1 MLDWMK
7 KLFNK
12 EEEQTAMNKEVP
24 KQIESQPKIPRVN
37 HYTEAREAQMASRN
51 AGKCRFPLVP
61 DNGFDEEDESEVN
74 RFEEQPVQGVAY
86 EEPTAQRGIKVER
99 SRRPYVEKVVSTYE
113 EPEVQYEP
121 VRESVVKKASAPS
134 QESNR
139 RPFRPT
145 EMISPIYGYNRPSVE
160 KKVEKQEEV
169 KEREDLEIS
178 VEGKAVVDAW
188 LEKKGYKLSDFSE
201 GQATSSAPGE
211 VVEQKGQQS
220 KKEEKS
226 VVDQWLEKNG
236 YEIERQ
242 VPLVEEK
249 EVIKEMSTPQEVSA
263 DELLHK
269 TVAEQM
275 ESAKLEKDVV
285 VLNENNLQEELV
297 ASKVEHE
304 DTILSE
310 EIKRNTE
317 IKQPTIEVEKQ
328 APEESVIVKA
338 EEKLEETIIVE
349 IPEELEEVEVI
360 TETEELEEVE
370 VITETE
376 ELEEVE
382 VITET
387 EELEEVEVIAETE
400 EPEELIA
407 ETEESEEV
415 EVIAETEELEE
426 VEVIAETEESEEV
439 EVIAE
444 TEELEEVEVIA
455 ETEESEEVEVIAET
469 EESEEVEVIAETE
482 ESEEVEVIAE
492 TEESEEVEVIAE
504 TEESEEVEVIA
515 ETEES
520 EEVEVIAETEESEEV
535 EVIAETEESEEVEVI
550 AEAEESEEVEV
561 IAETEES
568 EEVEVIAETE
578 ESEEVEVIAEAEES
592 EEVEVIAETEELE
605 EVEVIAE
612 TEELEEVE
620 VIAETEELEE
630 VEVIAETEELEEVE
644 VIAETEELEEVEVI
658 AETEELE
665 EVEVIAETKAP
676 VVETFVALEEIQQE
690 DEVIEQNSEFIHV
703 AEADEQ
709 TKNDVQSFANVLIAE
724 TEENKRVE
732 EEAPVVEEQSVEEEV
747 PVVEEQPVV
756 KKEEPKREKKRHVP
770 FNVVMLKQDRT
781 RLMERHA
788 ARANAMQ
795 PSANVRVENKPVQQE
810 VAEPQVEEQPM
821 QQVVVESQVEESPVQ
836 QVVAEPQVEEQ
847 PMQQVVVE
855 SQVEESPVQQVVAEP
870 QVEEQPMQQ
879 VVAEPQVEESPVQ
892 QAVAEPQVEE
902 QPMQQVVAEPQV
914 EEQPMQQVVVEP
926 QVEESPVQQAVAEP
940 QVEEQP
946 MQQVVAEPQV
956 EEQPMQQVVAE
967 PQVEE
972 QPMQQV
978 VVEQVQKP
986 ISSTEV
992 KEKAYVVNQR
1002 ENDMRNVLHTPPTY
1016 TVPPLALLSIPQ
1028 QTALDNTE
1036 WLEEQKE
1043 LLDTTFNNFHVGAHV
1058 INVSQGPAVT
1068 RFEVQPD
1075 PGVKVNKI
1083 TNLSDDIKLSL
1094 AAKDIRIEAPIPG
1107 KSAIGIEV
1115 PNKESK
1121 PVFLREILRSPVF
1134 TKSESPLTVALG
1146 LDISGDPIVTDIRK
1160 MPHGLIAGAT
1170 GSGKSVCINA
1180 ILTSILYKAKPHE
1193 VKLMLIDPK
1202 MVELA
1207 PYNSVPH
1214 LVAPVITDVK
1224 AATAALKWA
1233 VEEMERRYELF
1244 AHAGARDLTRYNTI
1258 VSEREIP
1265 GETLPY
1271 IVIVIDEL
1279 ADLMMVAPG
1288 DVEEAI
1294 CRIAQKARACGIHL
1308 LVATQ
1313 RPSVDVITGLIKS
1326 NIPTRIAF
1334 TVSSQVDSR
1343 TIIDIGGA
1351 EKLLGRGD
1359 MLFLG
1364 NGTSK
1369 PVRIQGVYVSDD
1381 EIEKT
1386 VDHVRKQMKP
1396 NYLFK
1401 QEDLL
1406 AKTEQA
1412 ESEDELFFDA
1422 CQFVVE
1428 QGGAS
1433 TSSVQRKF
1441 RIGYNRAARLIEE
1454 MESQGIIS
1462 EGRGTKPR
1470 DVLIS
1475 EDEFAAMQ
1483 ETNV

>member
-12 EEEQTAMNKEVP
+12 EEEKTVMNKEVP
-24 KQIESQPKIPRVN
+24 AQIESQPKIPRVN

-51 AGKCRFPLVP
+51 AGKCRFPLIP
-61 DNGFDEEDESEVN
+61 DNGFDEEDVRELPN
-74 RFEEQPVQGVAY
+74 FEEQPIQRGAY
-86 EEPTAQRGIKVER
+86 EEQPTQRGMKVER
-99 SRRPYVEKVVSTYE
+99 SRRPYVETEAPTYE
-113 EPEVQYEP
+113 EPELQYEP
-121 VRESVVKKASAPS
+121 EPEPVVKKAFVPS

-160 KKVEKQEEV
+160 TKVVQEEEKV
-169 KEREDLEIS
+169 REDLEIS

-188 LEKKGYKLSDFSE
+188 LEKKGYTLSDFSGVLQGSSSVKNGVNERSNKVE
-201 GQATSSAPGE
+201 G
-211 VVEQKGQQS
+211 
-220 KKEEKS
+220 KS
-226 VVDQWLEKNG
+226 VVDTWLEKNG
-236 YEIERQ
+236 YEVERQ
-242 VPLVEEK
+242 APSLEE
-249 EVIKEMSTPQEVSA
+249 SLS
-263 DELLHK
+263 DDLLHK
-269 TVAEQM
+269 TVGQHVEKEATIVQALKQEQ
-275 ESAKLEKDVV
+275 DVV
-285 VLNENNLQEELV
+285 ALSSTEDNEETLQEESID
-297 ASKVEHE
+297 SKVEHVYS
-304 DTILSE
+304 ILTE
-310 EIKRNTE
+310 ENECNTE
-317 IKQPTIEVEKQ
+317 IEETVAEVAANQ
-328 APEESVIVKA
+328 VEEETLDDVVIVKA
-338 EEKLEETIIVE
+338 DEKLEETITIE
-349 IPEELEEVEVI
+349 IPDAFEEEAKEAEEVVELEKSEEATEEVVELEKSEEATEEVVELEKSEEATEEVVELEKSEEATEEVVELEKSEEATEEVVELEKPEEATEEVVELEKSEEATEEVVELEKSEEATEEVVELEKPEEATEEVVELEKSEEATEEVVELEKSEEATEEVVELEKSEEATEEVVELEKPEEATEEVVELEKSEEATEEVVELEKSEEATEEVVELEKSEEATEEVVELEKPEEATEEVVELEETEEATEEVVELEETKEATEEVVELEKSEEA
-360 TETEELEEVE
+360 TEEVVELEKPEEATEEVVELEETEEAIEEVVELDEATEE
-370 VITETE
+370 VV
-376 ELEEVE
+376 ELEETKEATEE
-382 VITET
+382 VV
-387 EELEEVEVIAETE
+387 ELEETKEATE
-400 EPEELIA
+400 EVAELEGTKEEEPISQETVIEETMNTDLVENTPVA
-407 ETEESEEV
+407 EQPVISQQETITFKEESEV
-415 EVIAETEELEE
+415 FVPVSET
-426 VEVIAETEESEEV
+426 
-439 EVIAE
+439 
-444 TEELEEVEVIA
+444 
-455 ETEESEEVEVIAET
+455 
-469 EESEEVEVIAETE
+469 
-482 ESEEVEVIAE
+482 
-492 TEESEEVEVIAE
+492 
-504 TEESEEVEVIA
+504 
-515 ETEES
+515 
-520 EEVEVIAETEESEEV
+520 
-535 EVIAETEESEEVEVI
+535 
-550 AEAEESEEVEV
+550 
-561 IAETEES
+561 
-568 EEVEVIAETE
+568 
-578 ESEEVEVIAEAEES
+578 
-592 EEVEVIAETEELE
+592 
-605 EVEVIAE
+605 
-612 TEELEEVE
+612 
-620 VIAETEELEE
+620 
-630 VEVIAETEELEEVE
+630 
-644 VIAETEELEEVEVI
+644 
-658 AETEELE
+658 
-665 EVEVIAETKAP
+665 
-676 VVETFVALEEIQQE
+676 
-690 DEVIEQNSEFIHV
+690 
-703 AEADEQ
+703 DEQ
-709 TKNDVQSFANVLIAE
+709 TKKDVQNFANVLI
-724 TEENKRVE
+724 
-732 EEAPVVEEQSVEEEV
+732 EEAEEKKQVA
-747 PVVEEQPVV
+747 EEQPALQI
-756 KKEEPKREKKRHVP
+756 EEPKREKKRHVP
-770 FNVVMLKQDRT
+770 FNVVMLKQDRKK
-781 RLMERHA
+781 LMERHA
-788 ARANAMQ
+788 ARTNVMQ
-795 PSANVRVENKPVQQE
+795 STVSERVEEKPVQQ
-810 VAEPQVEEQPM
+810 
-821 QQVVVESQVEESPVQ
+821 VVVNPQVEESPVQ
-836 QVVAEPQVEEQ
+836 QVVVEAQVEEK

-855 SQVEESPVQQVVAEP
+855 AQVEEK
-870 QVEEQPMQQ
+870 
-879 VVAEPQVEESPVQ
+879 
-892 QAVAEPQVEE
+892 
-902 QPMQQVVAEPQV
+902 
-914 EEQPMQQVVVEP
+914 PMQQVVVEA
-926 QVEESPVQQAVAEP
+926 QVEEK
-940 QVEEQP
+940 
-946 MQQVVAEPQV
+946 
-956 EEQPMQQVVAE
+956 
-967 PQVEE
+967 
-972 QPMQQV
+972 PMQQV
-978 VVEQVQKP
+978 VVEAQVEEKPMQQVVVEAQVEEKPMQQVVVAGQVQES

-992 KEKAYVVNQR
+992 QEKAYVVNQK
-1002 ENDMRNVLHTPPTY
+1002 ENDMRNVLQAPPKY
-1016 TVPPLALLSIPQ
+1016 ELPPLTLLSIPQ
-1028 QTALDNTE
+1028 QAALDNTE
-1036 WLEEQKE
+1036 WLEEQEE
-1043 LLDTTFNNFHVGAHV
+1043 LLNTTFNNFHVGAHV

-1193 VKLMLIDPK
+1193 VKLILIDPK

-1258 VSEREIP
+1258 VSGREIP

-1369 PVRIQGVYVSDD
+1369 PVRVQGVYVSDD
-1381 EIEKT
+1381 EIERT
-1386 VDHVRKQMKP
+1386 VDHVKKQMKP

-1406 AKTEQA
+1406 AKSEQS

>member
-12 EEEQTAMNKEVP
+12 EEEQTAINKEVP

-61 DNGFDEEDESEVN
+61 DNGFDEEDVIATGH
-74 RFEEQPVQGVAY
+74 FEEQPVQVVTY
-86 EEPTAQRGIKVER
+86 ENQPTQRGVKVER
-99 SRRPYVEKVVSTYE
+99 SRRQYVEKVVSTYE

-121 VRESVVKKASAPS
+121 EREPVVKKASAPS

-145 EMISPIYGYNRPSVE
+145 EIISPIYGYNRPSVE
-160 KKVEKQEEV
+160 KKVEKQEEK

-178 VEGKAVVDAW
+178 VEGKSVVDAW
-188 LEKKGYKLSDFSE
+188 LEKKGYTLSDFSE
-201 GQATSSAPGE
+201 GQATNSSSHEGID
-211 VVEQKGQQS
+211 QRDQQN

-226 VVDQWLEKNG
+226 VVDRWLEKNG
-236 YEIERQ
+236 YEIESQ
-242 VPLVEEK
+242 EPIVEEK
-249 EVIKEMSTPQEVSA
+249 EVVQEISA
-263 DELLHK
+263 QQAVPAGEVPHQ
-269 TVAEQM
+269 TIAERM
-275 ESAKLEKDVV
+275 EDAKQESDVV
-285 VLNENNLQEELV
+285 AQNILQTELV
-297 ASKVEHE
+297 DSKVEHE

-310 EIKRNTE
+310 ETKRNTE
-317 IKQPTIEVEKQ
+317 IEQPTIEVEKQ

-349 IPEELEEVEVI
+349 IPEE
-360 TETEELEEVE
+360 
-370 VITETE
+370 
-376 ELEEVE
+376 
-382 VITET
+382 
-387 EELEEVEVIAETE
+387 VEVIAE
-400 EPEELIA
+400 A
-407 ETEESEEV
+407 EESEEV
-415 EVIAETEELEE
+415 EVIAE
-426 VEVIAETEESEEV
+426 AE
-439 EVIAE
+439 AP
-444 TEELEEVEVIA
+444 
-455 ETEESEEVEVIAET
+455 
-469 EESEEVEVIAETE
+469 
-482 ESEEVEVIAE
+482 
-492 TEESEEVEVIAE
+492 
-504 TEESEEVEVIA
+504 
-515 ETEES
+515 
-520 EEVEVIAETEESEEV
+520 
-535 EVIAETEESEEVEVI
+535 EEVEVI

-561 IAETEES
+561 IAETEAP
-568 EEVEVIAETE
+568 EEVEVIAEAE
-578 ESEEVEVIAEAEES
+578 ELEEVEVIAEAEES
-592 EEVEVIAETEELE
+592 EEVEVIAEAEELKEVEVIAEAEELEEVEVIVEAEELE

-612 TEELEEVE
+612 TEAPEETEVIAETEESEEVE
-620 VIAETEELEE
+620 VIAEAEAEESEE
-630 VEVIAETEELEEVE
+630 VEVITETEAPEE
-644 VIAETEELEEVEVI
+644 AE
-658 AETEELE
+658 
-665 EVEVIAETKAP
+665 P
-676 VVETFVALEEIQQE
+676 VALEETQQE
-690 DEVIEQNSEFIHV
+690 MVLNEAIEQTNEFIHV
-703 AEADEQ
+703 AEAEEQ
-709 TKNDVQSFANVLIAE
+709 AKKDVQSFANVLIAE
-724 TEENKRVE
+724 EQQVV
-732 EEAPVVEEQSVEEEV
+732 EEAPIAEEQRVVEEAPIAEEQSVVEEA
-747 PVVEEQPVV
+747 PIAEEQPIVQ
-756 KKEEPKREKKRHVP
+756 KEEPKREKKRHVP

-788 ARANAMQ
+788 ARVNAMQ
-795 PSANVRVENKPVQQE
+795 SSMSERVENKPVQQVE
-810 VAEPQVEEQPM
+810 EAPVQQVAVDPQVEEKPM
-821 QQVVVESQVEESPVQ
+821 QQVVVESRVEEK
-836 QVVAEPQVEEQ
+836 
-847 PMQQVVVE
+847 
-855 SQVEESPVQQVVAEP
+855 
-870 QVEEQPMQQ
+870 
-879 VVAEPQVEESPVQ
+879 
-892 QAVAEPQVEE
+892 
-902 QPMQQVVAEPQV
+902 
-914 EEQPMQQVVVEP
+914 PMQQVVVEP
-926 QVEESPVQQAVAEP
+926 QVEEKPMQQVVVESKVEEKPMQQEVVKP
-940 QVEEQP
+940 QVEEKP
-946 MQQVVAEPQV
+946 MQQVVAEQV
-956 EEQPMQQVVAE
+956 H
-967 PQVEE
+967 
-972 QPMQQV
+972 
-978 VVEQVQKP
+978 KP

-992 KEKAYVVNQR
+992 QEKAYVVNQR
-1002 ENDMRNVLHTPPTY
+1002 ENDMRNVLQTPPTY
-1016 TVPPLALLSIPQ
+1016 AIPPLTLLSIPQ
-1028 QTALDNTE
+1028 QAALDNTE
-1036 WLEEQKE
+1036 WLDEQKE

-1258 VSEREIP
+1258 VSGREIP

-1369 PVRIQGVYVSDD
+1369 PVRVQGVYVSDD

>member
-1 MLDWMK
+1 
-7 KLFNK
+7 
-12 EEEQTAMNKEVP
+12 
-24 KQIESQPKIPRVN
+24 
-37 HYTEAREAQMASRN
+37 
-51 AGKCRFPLVP
+51 
-61 DNGFDEEDESEVN
+61 
-74 RFEEQPVQGVAY
+74 
-86 EEPTAQRGIKVER
+86 
-99 SRRPYVEKVVSTYE
+99 
-113 EPEVQYEP
+113 
-121 VRESVVKKASAPS
+121 
-134 QESNR
+134 
-139 RPFRPT
+139 
-145 EMISPIYGYNRPSVE
+145 
-160 KKVEKQEEV
+160 
-169 KEREDLEIS
+169 
-178 VEGKAVVDAW
+178 
-188 LEKKGYKLSDFSE
+188 
-201 GQATSSAPGE
+201 
-211 VVEQKGQQS
+211 
-220 KKEEKS
+220 
-226 VVDQWLEKNG
+226 
-236 YEIERQ
+236 
-242 VPLVEEK
+242 
-249 EVIKEMSTPQEVSA
+249 
-263 DELLHK
+263 
-269 TVAEQM
+269 
-275 ESAKLEKDVV
+275 
-285 VLNENNLQEELV
+285 
-297 ASKVEHE
+297 
-304 DTILSE
+304 
-310 EIKRNTE
+310 
-317 IKQPTIEVEKQ
+317 
-328 APEESVIVKA
+328 
-338 EEKLEETIIVE
+338 
-349 IPEELEEVEVI
+349 
-360 TETEELEEVE
+360 
-370 VITETE
+370 
-376 ELEEVE
+376 
-382 VITET
+382 
-387 EELEEVEVIAETE
+387 EEVEVIAETK
-400 EPEELIA
+400 EPEEVVM
-407 ETEESEEV
+407 ETEEV
-415 EVIAETEELEE
+415 EVIAE
-426 VEVIAETEESEEV
+426 AK
-439 EVIAE
+439 
-444 TEELEEVEVIA
+444 
-455 ETEESEEVEVIAET
+455 
-469 EESEEVEVIAETE
+469 
-482 ESEEVEVIAE
+482 
-492 TEESEEVEVIAE
+492 
-504 TEESEEVEVIA
+504 
-515 ETEES
+515 
-520 EEVEVIAETEESEEV
+520 
-535 EVIAETEESEEVEVI
+535 ESEEVEVI
-550 AEAEESEEVEV
+550 AEAKEL
-561 IAETEES
+561 
-568 EEVEVIAETE
+568 
-578 ESEEVEVIAEAEES
+578 EEVEVIAEAEE
-592 EEVEVIAETEELE
+592 T
-605 EVEVIAE
+605 
-612 TEELEEVE
+612 
-620 VIAETEELEE
+620 
-630 VEVIAETEELEEVE
+630 
-644 VIAETEELEEVEVI
+644 
-658 AETEELE
+658 
-665 EVEVIAETKAP
+665 EVIAETKAP

-690 DEVIEQNSEFIHV
+690 DEAIEQKSEFIHV

-709 TKNDVQSFANVLIAE
+709 TKKDVQSFANVLIAE
-724 TEENKRVE
+724 TEENRR
-732 EEAPVVEEQSVEEEV
+732 VVEEAQVAEEQRVVEET
-747 PVVEEQPVV
+747 PIAEEQPVV
-756 KKEEPKREKKRHVP
+756 QKEEPKREKKRHVP

-810 VAEPQVEEQPM
+810 VAEPQVEEN
-821 QQVVVESQVEESPVQ
+821 
-836 QVVAEPQVEEQ
+836 
-847 PMQQVVVE
+847 
-855 SQVEESPVQQVVAEP
+855 
-870 QVEEQPMQQ
+870 
-879 VVAEPQVEESPVQ
+879 
-892 QAVAEPQVEE
+892 
-902 QPMQQVVAEPQV
+902 
-914 EEQPMQQVVVEP
+914 PMQQVVVEP
-926 QVEESPVQQAVAEP
+926 QVEERPVQQVVVEPQVEERPVQQVVVEPQVEERPVQQVAEP
-940 QVEEQP
+940 QVEERP
-946 MQQVVAEPQV
+946 V
-956 EEQPMQQVVAE
+956 QQVVAE

-992 KEKAYVVNQR
+992 QEKAYVVNQR

-1028 QTALDNTE
+1028 QSALDNTE

-1369 PVRIQGVYVSDD
+1369 PVRVQGVYVSDD

-1386 VDHVRKQMKP
+1386 VDHVKKQMKP

-1412 ESEDELFFDA
+1412 ESEDELFLDA

>member
-74 RFEEQPVQGVAY
+74 HFEEQPVQGVAY

-211 VVEQKGQQS
+211 VVEQKGQQG

-285 VLNENNLQEELV
+285 VLNEKNLQGELV

-360 TETEELEEVE
+360 A
-370 VITETE
+370 
-376 ELEEVE
+376 
-382 VITET
+382 ET
-387 EELEEVEVIAETE
+387 EELEEVEVIAE
-400 EPEELIA
+400 A
-407 ETEESEEV
+407 EESEEV

-426 VEVIAETEESEEV
+426 VEVIAETEELEEV

-520 EEVEVIAETEESEEV
+520 EEVEVIVETEELEEV
-535 EVIAETEESEEVEVI
+535 EVIAET
-550 AEAEESEEVEV
+550 EESEEVEV

-578 ESEEVEVIAEAEES
+578 ESEEVEVIVETEELEEVEVIAETEES
-592 EEVEVIAETEELE
+592 EEVEVIAEAEESE

-724 TEENKRVE
+724 TEENKRVV

-770 FNVVMLKQDRT
+770 FNVVMLKQDKT

-788 ARANAMQ
+788 VRANAMQ

-810 VAEPQVEEQPM
+810 VAEPQVEESPVQQVVAEPQVKESPVQQVVAEPQVEESPVQQVVAKPQVEEQPM
-821 QQVVVESQVEESPVQ
+821 QQVVVEPQVEESPVQQVVAEPQVEEQPMQ

-879 VVAEPQVEESPVQ
+879 VV
-892 QAVAEPQVEE
+892 
-902 QPMQQVVAEPQV
+902 
-914 EEQPMQQVVVEP
+914 
-926 QVEESPVQQAVAEP
+926 
-940 QVEEQP
+940 
-946 MQQVVAEPQV
+946 
-956 EEQPMQQVVAE
+956 
-967 PQVEE
+967 
-972 QPMQQV
+972 
-978 VVEQVQKP
+978 VEQVQKS
-986 ISSTEV
+986 ISSTEP

-1002 ENDMRNVLHTPPTY
+1002 ENDMRNVLHTPLTY

-1028 QTALDNTE
+1028 QSALDNTE
-1036 WLEEQKE
+1036 WLDEQKE

-1233 VEEMERRYELF
+1233 VDEMERRYELF

-1258 VSEREIP
+1258 VSERDIP

-1369 PVRIQGVYVSDD
+1369 PVRVQGVYVSDD

-1462 EGRGTKPR
+1462 EARGTKPR

>member
-24 KQIESQPKIPRVN
+24 KQVESQPKIPRVN

-61 DNGFDEEDESEVN
+61 DNGFDEEDVIETGH
-74 RFEEQPVQGVAY
+74 FEEQPVQAVTY
-86 EEPTAQRGIKVER
+86 ENQPIQRGIKVER
-99 SRRPYVEKVVSTYE
+99 SRRQYVEKVVSTYE
-113 EPEVQYEP
+113 EPEIQYEP
-121 VRESVVKKASAPS
+121 EREPVVKKASAPA

-160 KKVEKQEEV
+160 KKEEKQEEV

-178 VEGKAVVDAW
+178 VEGKSVVDAW
-188 LEKKGYKLSDFSE
+188 LEKKGYTLSDFSE
-201 GQATSSAPGE
+201 GQAPTSSSHEGID
-211 VVEQKGQQS
+211 QQDQQS

-242 VPLVEEK
+242 EPIVEE
-249 EVIKEMSTPQEVSA
+249 VVQEMSAPQEVPA
-263 DELLHK
+263 AELLHE
-269 TVAEQM
+269 TIAERM
-275 ESAKLEKDVV
+275 EDAKQEKDVV
-285 VLNENNLQEELV
+285 VKNVLQTESL
-297 ASKVEHE
+297 ASKIEHE

-310 EIKRNTE
+310 EIKRSTE
-317 IKQPTIEVEKQ
+317 IEQPTIEVEKQ

-349 IPEELEEVEVI
+349 IPEE
-360 TETEELEEVE
+360 
-370 VITETE
+370 
-376 ELEEVE
+376 
-382 VITET
+382 
-387 EELEEVEVIAETE
+387 VEVIAE
-400 EPEELIA
+400 A
-407 ETEESEEV
+407 EESEEV
-415 EVIAETEELEE
+415 EVIAEPEESEEVEVIAEPEESEEVEVIAEAEERKEVIAEPEESEEVEVIAEPEESEEVEAIAEAEERKE

-444 TEELEEVEVIA
+444 TEEQK
-455 ETEESEEVEVIAET
+455 
-469 EESEEVEVIAETE
+469 
-482 ESEEVEVIAE
+482 
-492 TEESEEVEVIAE
+492 
-504 TEESEEVEVIA
+504 
-515 ETEES
+515 
-520 EEVEVIAETEESEEV
+520 
-535 EVIAETEESEEVEVI
+535 EVEVI
-550 AEAEESEEVEV
+550 AEAEEQEEVEAIAEAEEQEEVEAIAEAEERKEVEV
-561 IAETEES
+561 IAETEAP
-568 EEVEVIAETE
+568 EEVEPV
-578 ESEEVEVIAEAEES
+578 V
-592 EEVEVIAETEELE
+592 LE
-605 EVEVIAE
+605 E
-612 TEELEEVE
+612 T
-620 VIAETEELEE
+620 
-630 VEVIAETEELEEVE
+630 
-644 VIAETEELEEVEVI
+644 
-658 AETEELE
+658 
-665 EVEVIAETKAP
+665 
-676 VVETFVALEEIQQE
+676 QQE
-690 DEVIEQNSEFIHV
+690 MVLNEAIEQKNEFIHV

-709 TKNDVQSFANVLIAE
+709 TKKDVQSFADVLI
-724 TEENKRVE
+724 TEE
-732 EEAPVVEEQSVEEEV
+732 QL
-747 PVVEEQPVV
+747 VVEEQPVAEETPV
-756 KKEEPKREKKRHVP
+756 AEEQLVVEETPVAEEQSVVEEAPIVEEQPVVQKEEPKREKKRHVP

-788 ARANAMQ
+788 ARTNAMQ
-795 PSANVRVENKPVQQE
+795 PSMSERVENKSVH
-810 VAEPQVEEQPM
+810 QVEEK
-821 QQVVVESQVEESPVQ
+821 
-836 QVVAEPQVEEQ
+836 
-847 PMQQVVVE
+847 
-855 SQVEESPVQQVVAEP
+855 
-870 QVEEQPMQQ
+870 
-879 VVAEPQVEESPVQ
+879 
-892 QAVAEPQVEE
+892 
-902 QPMQQVVAEPQV
+902 
-914 EEQPMQQVVVEP
+914 PMQQVVVEP
-926 QVEESPVQQAVAEP
+926 QVEEQPVQQVVVEP
-940 QVEEQP
+940 QVEEKP
-946 MQQVVAEPQV
+946 VQQVVVEPQV
-956 EEQPMQQVVAE
+956 EEK
-967 PQVEE
+967 
-972 QPMQQV
+972 PMQQV
-978 VVEQVQKP
+978 VVEPQVEEKPMQQVVVEPQVEEKPVQQVVAEQVQKP

-992 KEKAYVVNQR
+992 EEKAYVVNQR
-1002 ENDMRNVLHTPPTY
+1002 ENDVRNVLQTPPTY
-1016 TVPPLALLSIPQ
+1016 TIPPLTLLSIPQ
-1028 QTALDNTE
+1028 QAALDNTE

-1369 PVRIQGVYVSDD
+1369 PVRVQGVYVSDD

-1386 VDHVRKQMKP
+1386 VDHVKKQMKP

-1412 ESEDELFFDA
+1412 ESEDELFLDA

>member
-12 EEEQTAMNKEVP
+12 EEEKTAMNKEVP
-24 KQIESQPKIPRVN
+24 KQIASQPKIPRVN
-37 HYTEAREAQMASRN
+37 HYTEAREAQMANRN
-51 AGKCRFPLVP
+51 AGKCRFPLIP
-61 DNGFDEEDESEVN
+61 DNGFDEEDVRELPN
-74 RFEEQPVQGVAY
+74 FEEQPIQRGAY
-86 EEPTAQRGIKVER
+86 EEQPTQRGIKVER
-99 SRRPYVEKVVSTYE
+99 SRRPYVETEAPTYE
-113 EPEVQYEP
+113 EPELQYEP
-121 VRESVVKKASAPS
+121 EPEPVVKKAFVPS
-134 QESNR
+134 KESNR

-160 KKVEKQEEV
+160 TKVVQEEE

-188 LEKKGYKLSDFSE
+188 LEKKGYTLSDFS
-201 GQATSSAPGE
+201 GVLQGSSSVKNGVNE
-211 VVEQKGQQS
+211 RSNKV
-220 KKEEKS
+220 EEKS
-226 VVDQWLEKNG
+226 VVDTWLEKNG
-236 YEIERQ
+236 YEVERQ
-242 VPLVEEK
+242 APSLEE
-249 EVIKEMSTPQEVSA
+249 SLS
-263 DELLHK
+263 DDLLHK
-269 TVAEQM
+269 TVGQHVEEEATIVQALKQEQ
-275 ESAKLEKDVV
+275 DVV
-285 VLNENNLQEELV
+285 ALSSTEDNEETLQEESID
-297 ASKVEHE
+297 SKVEHVYS
-304 DTILSE
+304 ILTE
-310 EIKRNTE
+310 ENECNTE
-317 IKQPTIEVEKQ
+317 IEETVAEVAANQ
-328 APEESVIVKA
+328 VEEEILEDVVIVKA
-338 EEKLEETIIVE
+338 DEKLEETITIE
-349 IPEELEEVEVI
+349 IPDAFEEESKEAEEVV
-360 TETEELEEVE
+360 EL
-370 VITETE
+370 
-376 ELEEVE
+376 
-382 VITET
+382 
-387 EELEEVEVIAETE
+387 
-400 EPEELIA
+400 
-407 ETEESEEV
+407 EESEEAE
-415 EVIAETEELEE
+415 EVAELEE
-426 VEVIAETEESEEV
+426 PKEAEEVVELEVSEEAEEVVELEESEE
-439 EVIAE
+439 A
-444 TEELEEVEVIA
+444 EEVVEL
-455 ETEESEEVEVIAET
+455 EESEEAEEIAELEEPKEAEEVVELEGSEEAEEAAEL
-469 EESEEVEVIAETE
+469 EESEEAEEVAELEESKEAEEVAELEEPKEAEEVVELE
-482 ESEEVEVIAE
+482 ESEEAEEAVELEESKEIESVTEFALEETPQEEVIEE
-492 TEESEEVEVIAE
+492 TMNTGSLENIAVEEQPVISQQETIEFMEESEVFV
-504 TEESEEVEVIA
+504 
-515 ETEES
+515 
-520 EEVEVIAETEESEEV
+520 
-535 EVIAETEESEEVEVI
+535 
-550 AEAEESEEVEV
+550 
-561 IAETEES
+561 
-568 EEVEVIAETE
+568 
-578 ESEEVEVIAEAEES
+578 
-592 EEVEVIAETEELE
+592 
-605 EVEVIAE
+605 
-612 TEELEEVE
+612 
-620 VIAETEELEE
+620 
-630 VEVIAETEELEEVE
+630 
-644 VIAETEELEEVEVI
+644 
-658 AETEELE
+658 
-665 EVEVIAETKAP
+665 P
-676 VVETFVALEEIQQE
+676 V
-690 DEVIEQNSEFIHV
+690 S
-703 AEADEQ
+703 EADEQ
-709 TKNDVQSFANVLIAE
+709 TKKDVQSFANVLI
-724 TEENKRVE
+724 
-732 EEAPVVEEQSVEEEV
+732 EEAEEKKQ
-747 PVVEEQPVV
+747 VVEEQPAAQ
-756 KKEEPKREKKRHVP
+756 KEEPKREKKRHVP
-770 FNVVMLKQDRT
+770 FNVVMLKQDRKK
-781 RLMERHA
+781 LMERHA
-788 ARANAMQ
+788 VRT
-795 PSANVRVENKPVQQE
+795 NVTQSTVGERVTEK
-810 VAEPQVEEQPM
+810 PM
-821 QQVVVESQVEESPVQ
+821 QQVVVETQVEEK
-836 QVVAEPQVEEQ
+836 

-855 SQVEESPVQQVVAEP
+855 TQAEEK
-870 QVEEQPMQQ
+870 PMQQ
-879 VVAEPQVEESPVQ
+879 VVVEAQVEEK
-892 QAVAEPQVEE
+892 
-902 QPMQQVVAEPQV
+902 PMQQVVVEAQV
-914 EEQPMQQVVVEP
+914 EEKPMQQVVVEAQVEEKPMQQVVVETQAEEKPMQQVVVEAQVEEKPMQQVVVEP
-926 QVEESPVQQAVAEP
+926 QVEEK
-940 QVEEQP
+940 
-946 MQQVVAEPQV
+946 
-956 EEQPMQQVVAE
+956 
-967 PQVEE
+967 
-972 QPMQQV
+972 PMQQV
-978 VVEQVQKP
+978 VVAEQVQ
-986 ISSTEV
+986 
-992 KEKAYVVNQR
+992 EKAYVVNQK
-1002 ENDMRNVLHTPPTY
+1002 ENDMRNVLQTPPKY
-1016 TVPPLALLSIPQ
+1016 EFPPLTLLTIPQ
-1028 QTALDNTE
+1028 QAALDNTE
-1036 WLEEQKE
+1036 WLEEQEE
-1043 LLDTTFNNFHVGAHV
+1043 LLNTTFNNFHVGAHV

-1193 VKLMLIDPK
+1193 VKLILIDPK

-1258 VSEREIP
+1258 VSGREIP

-1326 NIPTRIAF
+1326 NIPTRISF

-1369 PVRIQGVYVSDD
+1369 PVRVQGVYVSDD
-1381 EIEKT
+1381 EIERT
-1386 VDHVRKQMKP
+1386 VDHVKKQMKP

-1406 AKTEQA
+1406 AKSEQS

-1462 EGRGTKPR
+1462 EARGTKPR

>member
-74 RFEEQPVQGVAY
+74 RFEEQPVQGVTY

-121 VRESVVKKASAPS
+121 VRESVVKKASVPS

-160 KKVEKQEEV
+160 KKEEKQEEV

-178 VEGKAVVDAW
+178 VEGKSVVDAW
-188 LEKKGYKLSDFSE
+188 LEKKGYTLSDFSE
-201 GQATSSAPGE
+201 GQAPTSSSHRAANQQGE
-211 VVEQKGQQS
+211 QQYEEN

-249 EVIKEMSTPQEVSA
+249 EVIQEMSTPQEVSA

-349 IPEELEEVEVI
+349 IPEEVSKVEVIAETEEFEEVVMETEAPEEVEVI
-360 TETEELEEVE
+360 TETEESEEA
-370 VITETE
+370 
-376 ELEEVE
+376 
-382 VITET
+382 
-387 EELEEVEVIAETE
+387 EVIAE
-400 EPEELIA
+400 A
-407 ETEESEEV
+407 
-415 EVIAETEELEE
+415 
-426 VEVIAETEESEEV
+426 
-439 EVIAE
+439 
-444 TEELEEVEVIA
+444 
-455 ETEESEEVEVIAET
+455 
-469 EESEEVEVIAETE
+469 
-482 ESEEVEVIAE
+482 
-492 TEESEEVEVIAE
+492 
-504 TEESEEVEVIA
+504 
-515 ETEES
+515 
-520 EEVEVIAETEESEEV
+520 
-535 EVIAETEESEEVEVI
+535 EESEEVEVI

-561 IAETEES
+561 IAE
-568 EEVEVIAETE
+568 
-578 ESEEVEVIAEAEES
+578 AEES
-592 EEVEVIAETEELE
+592 EEVEVITETEELE

-620 VIAETEELEE
+620 VIAEAEESEE
-630 VEVIAETEELEEVE
+630 AEVIAE
-644 VIAETEELEEVEVI
+644 IN
-658 AETEELE
+658 
-665 EVEVIAETKAP
+665 AP

-690 DEVIEQNSEFIHV
+690 DEAIEQKSEFIHV

-709 TKNDVQSFANVLIAE
+709 TKKDVQSFADVLIA
-724 TEENKRVE
+724 
-732 EEAPVVEEQSVEEEV
+732 
-747 PVVEEQPVV
+747 EEQPVV
-756 KKEEPKREKKRHVP
+756 QKEEPKREKKRHVP

-810 VAEPQVEEQPM
+810 VAEPQVEEHPV
-821 QQVVVESQVEESPVQ
+821 QQVVAEPQMEEHPVQ
-836 QVVAEPQVEEQ
+836 QVVAEPQVEKH
-847 PMQQVVVE
+847 PVQQVVE
-855 SQVEESPVQQVVAEP
+855 KPQVEEHPVQQVVAEP

-879 VVAEPQVEESPVQ
+879 VVAEPQVEEHPVQ
-892 QAVAEPQVEE
+892 QEVAEPQVEE
-902 QPMQQVVAEPQV
+902 HPVQQVVAEPQV
-914 EEQPMQQVVVEP
+914 EEQPI
-926 QVEESPVQQAVAEP
+926 
-940 QVEEQP
+940 
-946 MQQVVAEPQV
+946 
-956 EEQPMQQVVAE
+956 
-967 PQVEE
+967 
-972 QPMQQV
+972 QQV

-992 KEKAYVVNQR
+992 QEKAYVVNQR

-1028 QTALDNTE
+1028 QSALDNTE

-1369 PVRIQGVYVSDD
+1369 PVRVQGVYVSDD

-1386 VDHVRKQMKP
+1386 VDHVKKQMKP

-1412 ESEDELFFDA
+1412 ESEDELFFEA

-1454 MESQGIIS
+1454 MQSQGIIS
-1462 EGRGTKPR
+1462 EARGTKPR

>member
-74 RFEEQPVQGVAY
+74 RFEEQPVQGVTY

-99 SRRPYVEKVVSTYE
+99 SRRSYVEKVVSTYE

-160 KKVEKQEEV
+160 KKEEKQEEV

-178 VEGKAVVDAW
+178 VEGKSVVDAW

-201 GQATSSAPGE
+201 GQAPTSSSHRAANQQGE
-211 VVEQKGQQS
+211 QQYEEN

-249 EVIKEMSTPQEVSA
+249 EVIQEMSTPQEVSA

-349 IPEELEEVEVI
+349 IPEEVSKVEVI
-360 TETEELEEVE
+360 AETEELEEV
-370 VITETE
+370 VMETE
-376 ELEEVE
+376 APEEVE
-382 VITET
+382 AEGS
-387 EELEEVEVIAETE
+387 EEVEVIAET
-400 EPEELIA
+400 
-407 ETEESEEV
+407 EEV

-426 VEVIAETEESEEV
+426 VVMETEAPEEVEAEGSEEV

-444 TEELEEVEVIA
+444 TKEPEEVVMETEEVEVIA
-455 ETEESEEVEVIAET
+455 EAK
-469 EESEEVEVIAETE
+469 
-482 ESEEVEVIAE
+482 
-492 TEESEEVEVIAE
+492 
-504 TEESEEVEVIA
+504 
-515 ETEES
+515 
-520 EEVEVIAETEESEEV
+520 
-535 EVIAETEESEEVEVI
+535 ESEEVEVI
-550 AEAEESEEVEV
+550 AEAKEL
-561 IAETEES
+561 
-568 EEVEVIAETE
+568 
-578 ESEEVEVIAEAEES
+578 EEVEVIAEAEE
-592 EEVEVIAETEELE
+592 T
-605 EVEVIAE
+605 
-612 TEELEEVE
+612 
-620 VIAETEELEE
+620 
-630 VEVIAETEELEEVE
+630 
-644 VIAETEELEEVEVI
+644 
-658 AETEELE
+658 
-665 EVEVIAETKAP
+665 EVIAETKAP

-690 DEVIEQNSEFIHV
+690 DEAIEQKSEFIHV

-709 TKNDVQSFANVLIAE
+709 TKKDVQSFANVLIAE
-724 TEENKRVE
+724 TEENRR
-732 EEAPVVEEQSVEEEV
+732 VVEEAQVAEEQRVVEET
-747 PVVEEQPVV
+747 PIAEEQPVV
-756 KKEEPKREKKRHVP
+756 QKEEPKREKKRHVP

-810 VAEPQVEEQPM
+810 VAEPQVEEN
-821 QQVVVESQVEESPVQ
+821 
-836 QVVAEPQVEEQ
+836 
-847 PMQQVVVE
+847 
-855 SQVEESPVQQVVAEP
+855 
-870 QVEEQPMQQ
+870 
-879 VVAEPQVEESPVQ
+879 
-892 QAVAEPQVEE
+892 
-902 QPMQQVVAEPQV
+902 
-914 EEQPMQQVVVEP
+914 PMQQVVVEP
-926 QVEESPVQQAVAEP
+926 QVEERPVQQVVVEPQVEERPVQQVVVEPQVEERPVQQVAEP
-940 QVEEQP
+940 QVEERP
-946 MQQVVAEPQV
+946 V
-956 EEQPMQQVVAE
+956 QQVVAE

-992 KEKAYVVNQR
+992 QEKAYVVNQR

-1028 QTALDNTE
+1028 QSALDNTE

-1369 PVRIQGVYVSDD
+1369 PVRVQGVYVSDD

-1386 VDHVRKQMKP
+1386 VDHVKKQMKP

-1412 ESEDELFFDA
+1412 ESEDELFLDA

>member
-1 MLDWMK
+1 
-7 KLFNK
+7 
-12 EEEQTAMNKEVP
+12 A
-24 KQIESQPKIPRVN
+24 
-37 HYTEAREAQMASRN
+37 EAE
-51 AGKCRFPLVP
+51 
-61 DNGFDEEDESEVN
+61 ESEEVEVIAEA
-74 RFEEQPVQGVAY
+74 EE
-86 EEPTAQRGIKVER
+86 
-99 SRRPYVEKVVSTYE
+99 S
-113 EPEVQYEP
+113 
-121 VRESVVKKASAPS
+121 
-134 QESNR
+134 
-139 RPFRPT
+139 
-145 EMISPIYGYNRPSVE
+145 
-160 KKVEKQEEV
+160 EEV
-169 KEREDLEIS
+169 
-178 VEGKAVVDAW
+178 
-188 LEKKGYKLSDFSE
+188 
-201 GQATSSAPGE
+201 
-211 VVEQKGQQS
+211 
-220 KKEEKS
+220 
-226 VVDQWLEKNG
+226 
-236 YEIERQ
+236 
-242 VPLVEEK
+242 
-249 EVIKEMSTPQEVSA
+249 EVITET
-263 DELLHK
+263 
-269 TVAEQM
+269 
-275 ESAKLEKDVV
+275 
-285 VLNENNLQEELV
+285 EELEEAEV
-297 ASKVEHE
+297 IAEAE
-304 DTILSE
+304 ESE
-310 EIKRNTE
+310 EVEVIAE
-317 IKQPTIEVEKQ
+317 AEESEEVE
-328 APEESVIVKA
+328 VIT
-338 EEKLEETIIVE
+338 ET
-349 IPEELEEVEVI
+349 EELEEVEVI
-360 TETEELEEVE
+360 AETEELEEVE

-387 EELEEVEVIAETE
+387 EE
-400 EPEELIA
+400 
-407 ETEESEEV
+407 SEEV
-415 EVIAETEELEE
+415 EVIT
-426 VEVIAETEESEEV
+426 
-439 EVIAE
+439 
-444 TEELEEVEVIA
+444 
-455 ETEESEEVEVIAET
+455 
-469 EESEEVEVIAETE
+469 
-482 ESEEVEVIAE
+482 
-492 TEESEEVEVIAE
+492 
-504 TEESEEVEVIA
+504 
-515 ETEES
+515 
-520 EEVEVIAETEESEEV
+520 
-535 EVIAETEESEEVEVI
+535 ETEESEEVEVI

-561 IAETEES
+561 IAE
-568 EEVEVIAETE
+568 VE

-592 EEVEVIAETEELE
+592 EEAEVIAE
-605 EVEVIAE
+605 IN
-612 TEELEEVE
+612 
-620 VIAETEELEE
+620 
-630 VEVIAETEELEEVE
+630 
-644 VIAETEELEEVEVI
+644 
-658 AETEELE
+658 
-665 EVEVIAETKAP
+665 AP

-690 DEVIEQNSEFIHV
+690 DEAIEQKSEFIHV

-709 TKNDVQSFANVLIAE
+709 TKKDVQSFADVLIAE
-724 TEENKRVE
+724 EQPVVEEAPVAE
-732 EEAPVVEEQSVEEEV
+732 EQQVVEEAPVVEEQSVVEEA
-747 PVVEEQPVV
+747 PVVEEQPVAEETLV
-756 KKEEPKREKKRHVP
+756 AEEQPVVQKEEPKREKKRHVP

-810 VAEPQVEEQPM
+810 VAEPQVEER
-821 QQVVVESQVEESPVQ
+821 PVQ
-836 QVVAEPQVEEQ
+836 QVVAEPQVEER
-847 PMQQVVVE
+847 
-855 SQVEESPVQQVVAEP
+855 PV
-870 QVEEQPMQQ
+870 
-879 VVAEPQVEESPVQ
+879 
-892 QAVAEPQVEE
+892 
-902 QPMQQVVAEPQV
+902 
-914 EEQPMQQVVVEP
+914 QQVVVEP
-926 QVEESPVQQAVAEP
+926 QVEERPVQQVAEP
-940 QVEEQP
+940 QVEERP
-946 MQQVVAEPQV
+946 V
-956 EEQPMQQVVAE
+956 QQVVAE

-992 KEKAYVVNQR
+992 QEKAYVVNQR

-1028 QTALDNTE
+1028 QSALDNTE

-1146 LDISGDPIVTDIRK
+1146 LDISGEPIVTDIRK

-1369 PVRIQGVYVSDD
+1369 PVRVQGVYVSDD

-1386 VDHVRKQMKP
+1386 VDHVKKQMKP

-1412 ESEDELFFDA
+1412 ESEDELFLDA

>member
-121 VRESVVKKASAPS
+121 VRESVVKKASALS

-178 VEGKAVVDAW
+178 VEGKSVVDAW

-201 GQATSSAPGE
+201 GQAPTSSSHRAANQQGE
-211 VVEQKGQQS
+211 QQYEEN

-349 IPEELEEVEVI
+349 IPEEVSKVEVI
-360 TETEELEEVE
+360 AETEELEEV
-370 VITETE
+370 VMETE
-376 ELEEVE
+376 AP
-382 VITET
+382 
-387 EELEEVEVIAETE
+387 EEVEVIAETE
-400 EPEELIA
+400 EVEVIAETEEVEVIA
-407 ETEESEEV
+407 ETEEVEVIAETEEVEVIVETEEVEVIAETEEVEVIAEAEEVEVIVETEESEEV
-415 EVIAETEELEE
+415 EVIAE
-426 VEVIAETEESEEV
+426 AK
-439 EVIAE
+439 
-444 TEELEEVEVIA
+444 
-455 ETEESEEVEVIAET
+455 ESEEVEVIAET

-482 ESEEVEVIAE
+482 E
-492 TEESEEVEVIAE
+492 
-504 TEESEEVEVIA
+504 
-515 ETEES
+515 
-520 EEVEVIAETEESEEV
+520 
-535 EVIAETEESEEVEVI
+535 VEVI
-550 AEAEESEEVEV
+550 AEAEE
-561 IAETEES
+561 T
-568 EEVEVIAETE
+568 
-578 ESEEVEVIAEAEES
+578 
-592 EEVEVIAETEELE
+592 
-605 EVEVIAE
+605 
-612 TEELEEVE
+612 
-620 VIAETEELEE
+620 
-630 VEVIAETEELEEVE
+630 
-644 VIAETEELEEVEVI
+644 
-658 AETEELE
+658 
-665 EVEVIAETKAP
+665 EVIAETKAP

-690 DEVIEQNSEFIHV
+690 DEAIEQKSEFIHV

-709 TKNDVQSFANVLIAE
+709 TKKDVQSFANVLIAE
-724 TEENKRVE
+724 TEENRRVVE
-732 EEAPVVEEQSVEEEV
+732 EAQVAEEQRVVEEAPVVEEQRVVEEA
-747 PVVEEQPVV
+747 PVVEEQRVVEETPIAEEQPVV
-756 KKEEPKREKKRHVP
+756 QKEEPKREKKRHVP

-810 VAEPQVEEQPM
+810 VAEPQVEER
-821 QQVVVESQVEESPVQ
+821 PVQ
-836 QVVAEPQVEEQ
+836 QVVAEPQVEEN
-847 PMQQVVVE
+847 PMQQVVAE
-855 SQVEESPVQQVVAEP
+855 PQVEERPVQQVVAEP
-870 QVEEQPMQQ
+870 QVEERPVQQ
-879 VVAEPQVEESPVQ
+879 VVAEPQVEEN
-892 QAVAEPQVEE
+892 
-902 QPMQQVVAEPQV
+902 
-914 EEQPMQQVVVEP
+914 PMQQVVVEP
-926 QVEESPVQQAVAEP
+926 QVEERPV
-940 QVEEQP
+940 
-946 MQQVVAEPQV
+946 QQVVAEPQV
-956 EEQPMQQVVAE
+956 EERPVQQVVAEPQVEERPVQQVVVEPQVEERPVQQVAEPQVEERPVQQVVAE

-992 KEKAYVVNQR
+992 QEKAYVVNQR

-1028 QTALDNTE
+1028 QSALDNTE

-1369 PVRIQGVYVSDD
+1369 PVRVQGVYVSDD

-1386 VDHVRKQMKP
+1386 VDHVKKQMKP

-1412 ESEDELFFDA
+1412 ESEDELFLDA

>member
-12 EEEQTAMNKEVP
+12 EEEKTAMNKEVP
-24 KQIESQPKIPRVN
+24 EQIESQPKIPRVN

-51 AGKCRFPLVP
+51 AGKCRFPLIP
-61 DNGFDEEDESEVN
+61 DNGFDEEDVRELP
-74 RFEEQPVQGVAY
+74 RFEEQSVQRGTY
-86 EEPTAQRGIKVER
+86 EEQPTQRGIKVER
-99 SRRPYVEKVVSTYE
+99 SRRPYVEKAVPTYE
-113 EPEVQYEP
+113 EPEVQYEQE
-121 VRESVVKKASAPS
+121 REPVVKRASVPS

-160 KKVEKQEEV
+160 TKVVQAEEE
-169 KEREDLEIS
+169 EREDLEIS

-188 LEKKGYKLSDFSE
+188 LEKKGYTLSDFSR
-201 GQATSSAPGE
+201 GLQGSSSVKNE
-211 VVEQKGQQS
+211 VNERSNKV
-220 KKEEKS
+220 EEKS
-226 VVDQWLEKNG
+226 VVDAWLEKNG
-236 YEIERQ
+236 YEVERQ
-242 VPLVEEK
+242 APSLEE
-249 EVIKEMSTPQEVSA
+249 SQS
-263 DELLHK
+263 DDQLHK
-269 TVAEQM
+269 TVGQHMEKEATTVQALKQEQ
-275 ESAKLEKDVV
+275 DVV
-285 VLNENNLQEELV
+285 ALSSTEDNEEILQEESV
-297 ASKVEHE
+297 GSKVEHV
-304 DTILSE
+304 DSILTE
-310 EIKRNTE
+310 ENECNTE
-317 IKQPTIEVEKQ
+317 IEETVVEVVANQVE
-328 APEESVIVKA
+328 EESLEDAVIVKA
-338 EEKLEETIIVE
+338 DERLEETIIVE
-349 IPEELEEVEVI
+349 IPDASEAELAKSKEEAAVELEESKEEAQAVELEESKEEAEVVELEESKEEAEVVELEESKEEAEVVELEESREEAEVAELEESKEEAQAVELEESEEEVEVV
-360 TETEELEEVE
+360 ELEESKEEAE
-370 VITETE
+370 VA
-376 ELEEVE
+376 ELEESKEEAQV
-382 VITET
+382 V
-387 EELEEVEVIAETE
+387 ELEESKEEAEAAELEESKEEAEVAELEESKEEAEVVELEESKEEAEVVELE
-400 EPEELIA
+400 ESKEEA
-407 ETEESEEV
+407 EVAELEESKEEAEAAELEESKEEAEVAELEESKEEAQTVELEESKEEAEAVELEESKEEVAAAELEESEEKV
-415 EVIAETEELEE
+415 EVVELEE
-426 VEVIAETEESEEV
+426 SKEEEPVTEF
-439 EVIAE
+439 I
-444 TEELEEVEVIA
+444 LEETSQEIAMEETINKELVDNTPVAEQPVI
-455 ETEESEEVEVIAET
+455 S
-469 EESEEVEVIAETE
+469 
-482 ESEEVEVIAE
+482 
-492 TEESEEVEVIAE
+492 
-504 TEESEEVEVIA
+504 
-515 ETEES
+515 
-520 EEVEVIAETEESEEV
+520 
-535 EVIAETEESEEVEVI
+535 
-550 AEAEESEEVEV
+550 
-561 IAETEES
+561 
-568 EEVEVIAETE
+568 
-578 ESEEVEVIAEAEES
+578 
-592 EEVEVIAETEELE
+592 
-605 EVEVIAE
+605 
-612 TEELEEVE
+612 
-620 VIAETEELEE
+620 
-630 VEVIAETEELEEVE
+630 
-644 VIAETEELEEVEVI
+644 
-658 AETEELE
+658 
-665 EVEVIAETKAP
+665 
-676 VVETFVALEEIQQE
+676 QQE
-690 DEVIEQNSEFIHV
+690 TIEFKEEREVFVPDS
-703 AEADEQ
+703 EADEQ
-709 TKNDVQSFANVLIAE
+709 TKKDVQSFANVLI
-724 TEENKRVE
+724 
-732 EEAPVVEEQSVEEEV
+732 EEAEEKKQVA
-747 PVVEEQPVV
+747 EEQPATQT
-756 KKEEPKREKKRHVP
+756 EEPKREKKRHVP
-770 FNVVMLKQDRT
+770 FNVVMLKQDRKK
-781 RLMERHA
+781 LMERHA
-788 ARANAMQ
+788 ART
-795 PSANVRVENKPVQQE
+795 NVTQSTFGER
-810 VAEPQVEEQPM
+810 VAEKPMQQVAVEAQMEETPMQQVAVEAQVEEKPMQQVVVAEQVEEKPM
-821 QQVVVESQVEESPVQ
+821 QQVVVEAQVEEKPVQ
-836 QVVAEPQVEEQ
+836 QVVVEAQVEEKLVQ
-847 PMQQVVVE
+847 QVAVEAQVEEKPMQQVAVEAQVEEKPMQQVVVE
-855 SQVEESPVQQVVAEP
+855 VQVEEK
-870 QVEEQPMQQ
+870 
-879 VVAEPQVEESPVQ
+879 
-892 QAVAEPQVEE
+892 
-902 QPMQQVVAEPQV
+902 
-914 EEQPMQQVVVEP
+914 PMQQVVVEA
-926 QVEESPVQQAVAEP
+926 QVEEKLV
-940 QVEEQP
+940 
-946 MQQVVAEPQV
+946 
-956 EEQPMQQVVAE
+956 
-967 PQVEE
+967 
-972 QPMQQV
+972 QQV
-978 VVEQVQKP
+978 VVEAQVEEKLVQQVVVAEQVQEP

-992 KEKAYVVNQR
+992 QEKAYVVNQR
-1002 ENDMRNVLHTPPTY
+1002 ENDMRNVLQTPPEYELPSLT
-1016 TVPPLALLSIPQ
+1016 LLSIPQ
-1028 QTALDNTE
+1028 QAALDNTE
-1036 WLEEQKE
+1036 WLEEQEE
-1043 LLDTTFNNFHVGAHV
+1043 LLNTTFNNFHVGAHV

-1193 VKLMLIDPK
+1193 VKLILIDPK

-1369 PVRIQGVYVSDD
+1369 PVRVQGVYVSDD

-1386 VDHVRKQMKP
+1386 VDHVKKQMKP
-1396 NYLFK
+1396 NYLFN

-1406 AKTEQA
+1406 AKSEQS

-1462 EGRGTKPR
+1462 EARGTKPR

>member
-24 KQIESQPKIPRVN
+24 KQVESQSKIPRVN

-61 DNGFDEEDESEVN
+61 DNGFDEEDVIEAGH
-74 RFEEQPVQGVAY
+74 FEEQPVQAVTY
-86 EEPTAQRGIKVER
+86 ENQPIQRGIKVER
-99 SRRPYVEKVVSTYE
+99 SRRQYVEKVVSTYE
-113 EPEVQYEP
+113 EPEMQYEP
-121 VRESVVKKASAPS
+121 EREPVVKKASAPT

-160 KKVEKQEEV
+160 KKVEKQEEE

-178 VEGKAVVDAW
+178 VEGKSVVDAW
-188 LEKKGYKLSDFSE
+188 LEKKGYALSDFSE
-201 GQATSSAPGE
+201 GQATNSSSHEG
-211 VVEQKGQQS
+211 VDQRDQQN

-242 VPLVEEK
+242 EPIVEEK
-249 EVIKEMSTPQEVSA
+249 EVVQEISAPQEVPA
-263 DELLHK
+263 AELLHE
-269 TVAEQM
+269 TIAESM
-275 ESAKLEKDVV
+275 EDAKQESDVV
-285 VLNENNLQEELV
+285 AKNTLQEELV
-297 ASKVEHE
+297 DSKVEHE
-304 DTILSE
+304 DTILLE
-310 EIKRNTE
+310 ETKRNTE
-317 IKQPTIEVEKQ
+317 IEQPTIEVEKQ

-349 IPEELEEVEVI
+349 IPEEAEVI
-360 TETEELEEVE
+360 AETEAP
-370 VITETE
+370 
-376 ELEEVE
+376 
-382 VITET
+382 
-387 EELEEVEVIAETE
+387 EEVEVIAETE
-400 EPEELIA
+400 APE
-407 ETEESEEV
+407 EEV
-415 EVIAETEELEE
+415 EVVAEA
-426 VEVIAETEESEEV
+426 EVIAETEESEEV

-444 TEELEEVEVIA
+444 AEAPEEEVEVIA
-455 ETEESEEVEVIAET
+455 EAEESEEVEVIAEA
-469 EESEEVEVIAETE
+469 EELAEAEVI
-482 ESEEVEVIAE
+482 VEA
-492 TEESEEVEVIAE
+492 
-504 TEESEEVEVIA
+504 
-515 ETEES
+515 
-520 EEVEVIAETEESEEV
+520 
-535 EVIAETEESEEVEVI
+535 EESEEVEVI

-568 EEVEVIAETE
+568 EEVEVIAEAE
-578 ESEEVEVIAEAEES
+578 APEEEVEVIAEAEES
-592 EEVEVIAETEELE
+592 EEVEVIAEAEESE
-605 EVEVIAE
+605 EEVIAE

-620 VIAETEELEE
+620 VITEAEELEE
-630 VEVIAETEELEEVE
+630 AEPVAFEE
-644 VIAETEELEEVEVI
+644 T
-658 AETEELE
+658 
-665 EVEVIAETKAP
+665 
-676 VVETFVALEEIQQE
+676 QQE
-690 DEVIEQNSEFIHV
+690 ILLDEAIAQKNEFLHV

-709 TKNDVQSFANVLIAE
+709 TKKDVQSFADVLIAE
-724 TEENKRVE
+724 EQQVV
-732 EEAPVVEEQSVEEEV
+732 EEAPIVEEQVVEEAPIAEEQRIVEEAPIAEEQR
-747 PVVEEQPVV
+747 VVEEAPIAEEQQAVEEAAVAEEQPVV
-756 KKEEPKREKKRHVP
+756 QKEEPKREKKRHVP

-788 ARANAMQ
+788 ARTNAMQ
-795 PSANVRVENKPVQQE
+795 SSMSERVENKPVQQVE
-810 VAEPQVEEQPM
+810 EPPVQQVIVEPQVEEKPM
-821 QQVVVESQVEESPVQ
+821 QQVVVESQVEEKPV
-836 QVVAEPQVEEQ
+836 
-847 PMQQVVVE
+847 QQVVVE
-855 SQVEESPVQQVVAEP
+855 SQVEEKPVQQE
-870 QVEEQPMQQ
+870 
-879 VVAEPQVEESPVQ
+879 
-892 QAVAEPQVEE
+892 
-902 QPMQQVVAEPQV
+902 
-914 EEQPMQQVVVEP
+914 VVEP
-926 QVEESPVQQAVAEP
+926 QVEEKPV
-940 QVEEQP
+940 
-946 MQQVVAEPQV
+946 
-956 EEQPMQQVVAE
+956 
-967 PQVEE
+967 
-972 QPMQQV
+972 QQV

-992 KEKAYVVNQR
+992 QEKAYVVNQR
-1002 ENDMRNVLHTPPTY
+1002 ENDMRNVLQTPPTY
-1016 TVPPLALLSIPQ
+1016 AIPPLTLLSIPQ
-1028 QTALDNTE
+1028 QSALDNTE
-1036 WLEEQKE
+1036 WLDEQKE

-1258 VSEREIP
+1258 VSGREIP

-1369 PVRIQGVYVSDD
+1369 PVRVQGVYVSDD

-1386 VDHVRKQMKP
+1386 VDHVKKQMKP

-1412 ESEDELFFDA
+1412 ESEDELFFEA

-1462 EGRGTKPR
+1462 EARGTKPR

>member
-24 KQIESQPKIPRVN
+24 KQVESQPKIPRVN

-61 DNGFDEEDESEVN
+61 DNGFDEEDVIETGH
-74 RFEEQPVQGVAY
+74 FEEHSVQAVTYEDQPI
-86 EEPTAQRGIKVER
+86 QRGIKVER
-99 SRRPYVEKVVSTYE
+99 SRRPYMEKVVSTYE

-121 VRESVVKKASAPS
+121 ERESVIKKAPVSS

-160 KKVEKQEEV
+160 KKEEKQEEV
-169 KEREDLEIS
+169 KESEDLEIS

-188 LEKKGYKLSDFSE
+188 LEKKGYTLSDFSE
-201 GQATSSAPGE
+201 GQATSSSPSHE
-211 VVEQKGQQS
+211 SVGQQD
-220 KKEEKS
+220 KKKEKS

-242 VPLVEEK
+242 EPLVEEK
-249 EVIKEMSTPQEVSA
+249 EVIQEMSTPQEVSA

-297 ASKVEHE
+297 ASQVEHE

-317 IKQPTIEVEKQ
+317 IEQPTIEVEKQ

-349 IPEELEEVEVI
+349 IPEEVEVI
-360 TETEELEEVE
+360 TETEEVE
-370 VITETE
+370 VIAEA
-376 ELEEVE
+376 
-382 VITET
+382 
-387 EELEEVEVIAETE
+387 LEEVEVIAETE
-400 EPEELIA
+400 A
-407 ETEESEEV
+407 
-415 EVIAETEELEE
+415 LEK
-426 VEVIAETEESEEV
+426 
-439 EVIAE
+439 
-444 TEELEEVEVIA
+444 
-455 ETEESEEVEVIAET
+455 
-469 EESEEVEVIAETE
+469 
-482 ESEEVEVIAE
+482 
-492 TEESEEVEVIAE
+492 
-504 TEESEEVEVIA
+504 
-515 ETEES
+515 
-520 EEVEVIAETEESEEV
+520 
-535 EVIAETEESEEVEVI
+535 
-550 AEAEESEEVEV
+550 
-561 IAETEES
+561 
-568 EEVEVIAETE
+568 
-578 ESEEVEVIAEAEES
+578 VEVIAEAEES

-612 TEELEEVE
+612 TEALEKVEVIAEAEESEEVEVIAETEELEEAEVIAEAEALEEVEVIAETEALEEAEVIAEAEELEEVEVIAETEALEEVEVIAETEALEKVEVIAEAEALEKVEVIAEAEESEEVEVIAETEELEEAEVIAEALEKVEVIAEAEESEEVEVIAETEELEEAEVIAEALEKVEVIAEAEESEEVE

-630 VEVIAETEELEEVE
+630 VEVIAEAEESGL
-644 VIAETEELEEVEVI
+644 
-658 AETEELE
+658 
-665 EVEVIAETKAP
+665 
-676 VVETFVALEEIQQE
+676 VALEETQQE
-690 DEVIEQNSEFIHV
+690 MLLNEAIEQKNEFIHV

-709 TKNDVQSFANVLIAE
+709 TKKEVQSFADVLIAE
-724 TEENKRVE
+724 EHRVV
-732 EEAPVVEEQSVEEEV
+732 EEAPI
-747 PVVEEQPVV
+747 VEEQPVV
-756 KKEEPKREKKRHVP
+756 EKTPFVEEQPVVQKEEPKREKKRHVP
-770 FNVVMLKQDRT
+770 FNVVMLKQDRA

-788 ARANAMQ
+788 ARTNAMQ
-795 PSANVRVENKPVQQE
+795 PSTSERVENKSVHQVEETPMQQEVVKPQVEERPMQQEVVESRVEETPVQQE
-810 VAEPQVEEQPM
+810 VVKPQVEERPT
-821 QQVVVESQVEESPVQ
+821 
-836 QVVAEPQVEEQ
+836 
-847 PMQQVVVE
+847 
-855 SQVEESPVQQVVAEP
+855 
-870 QVEEQPMQQ
+870 
-879 VVAEPQVEESPVQ
+879 
-892 QAVAEPQVEE
+892 
-902 QPMQQVVAEPQV
+902 
-914 EEQPMQQVVVEP
+914 
-926 QVEESPVQQAVAEP
+926 
-940 QVEEQP
+940 
-946 MQQVVAEPQV
+946 
-956 EEQPMQQVVAE
+956 
-967 PQVEE
+967 
-972 QPMQQV
+972 QQV
-978 VVEQVQKP
+978 VVEQVQQP

-992 KEKAYVVNQR
+992 QEKAYVLNQR
-1002 ENDMRNVLHTPPTY
+1002 ENDMRNVLQTPPTY
-1016 TVPPLALLSIPQ
+1016 TIPALTLLSIPQ
-1028 QTALDNTE
+1028 QATLDNTE

-1258 VSEREIP
+1258 VSEREIS

-1369 PVRIQGVYVSDD
+1369 PVRVQGVYVSDD

-1386 VDHVRKQMKP
+1386 VEHVKKQMKP

-1412 ESEDELFFDA
+1412 ESEDELFFEA

-1462 EGRGTKPR
+1462 EARGTKPR

>member
-1 MLDWMK
+1 
-7 KLFNK
+7 
-12 EEEQTAMNKEVP
+12 E
-24 KQIESQPKIPRVN
+24 
-37 HYTEAREAQMASRN
+37 
-51 AGKCRFPLVP
+51 
-61 DNGFDEEDESEVN
+61 ESE
-74 RFEEQPVQGVAY
+74 EA
-86 EEPTAQRGIKVER
+86 
-99 SRRPYVEKVVSTYE
+99 
-113 EPEVQYEP
+113 
-121 VRESVVKKASAPS
+121 
-134 QESNR
+134 
-139 RPFRPT
+139 
-145 EMISPIYGYNRPSVE
+145 
-160 KKVEKQEEV
+160 
-169 KEREDLEIS
+169 
-178 VEGKAVVDAW
+178 
-188 LEKKGYKLSDFSE
+188 
-201 GQATSSAPGE
+201 
-211 VVEQKGQQS
+211 
-220 KKEEKS
+220 
-226 VVDQWLEKNG
+226 
-236 YEIERQ
+236 
-242 VPLVEEK
+242 
-249 EVIKEMSTPQEVSA
+249 EVI
-263 DELLHK
+263 
-269 TVAEQM
+269 AE
-275 ESAKLEKDVV
+275 A
-285 VLNENNLQEELV
+285 
-297 ASKVEHE
+297 
-304 DTILSE
+304 
-310 EIKRNTE
+310 
-317 IKQPTIEVEKQ
+317 
-328 APEESVIVKA
+328 
-338 EEKLEETIIVE
+338 
-349 IPEELEEVEVI
+349 
-360 TETEELEEVE
+360 
-370 VITETE
+370 
-376 ELEEVE
+376 
-382 VITET
+382 
-387 EELEEVEVIAETE
+387 EELEEVEVIAE
-400 EPEELIA
+400 
-407 ETEESEEV
+407 
-415 EVIAETEELEE
+415 
-426 VEVIAETEESEEV
+426 
-439 EVIAE
+439 
-444 TEELEEVEVIA
+444 
-455 ETEESEEVEVIAET
+455 
-469 EESEEVEVIAETE
+469 
-482 ESEEVEVIAE
+482 
-492 TEESEEVEVIAE
+492 
-504 TEESEEVEVIA
+504 
-515 ETEES
+515 
-520 EEVEVIAETEESEEV
+520 
-535 EVIAETEESEEVEVI
+535 
-550 AEAEESEEVEV
+550 AEE
-561 IAETEES
+561 T
-568 EEVEVIAETE
+568 
-578 ESEEVEVIAEAEES
+578 
-592 EEVEVIAETEELE
+592 
-605 EVEVIAE
+605 
-612 TEELEEVE
+612 
-620 VIAETEELEE
+620 
-630 VEVIAETEELEEVE
+630 
-644 VIAETEELEEVEVI
+644 
-658 AETEELE
+658 
-665 EVEVIAETKAP
+665 EVIAETKAP

-690 DEVIEQNSEFIHV
+690 DEAIEQKSEFIHV

-709 TKNDVQSFANVLIAE
+709 TKKDVQSFADVLIAE
-724 TEENKRVE
+724 EQPVVEEAPVAE
-732 EEAPVVEEQSVEEEV
+732 EQQVVEEAPVVEEQSVVEEA

-756 KKEEPKREKKRHVP
+756 QKEEPKREKKRHVP

-810 VAEPQVEEQPM
+810 VAEPQVEEH
-821 QQVVVESQVEESPVQ
+821 PVQ
-836 QVVAEPQVEEQ
+836 QVVAEPQMEEH
-847 PMQQVVVE
+847 
-855 SQVEESPVQQVVAEP
+855 PVQQVVAKPQVEEQTMKQVVAEPQVEERLVQQEVAEP

-879 VVAEPQVEESPVQ
+879 VVAEPQVEEHSV
-892 QAVAEPQVEE
+892 
-902 QPMQQVVAEPQV
+902 QQVVAEPQV
-914 EEQPMQQVVVEP
+914 EEQPI
-926 QVEESPVQQAVAEP
+926 
-940 QVEEQP
+940 
-946 MQQVVAEPQV
+946 
-956 EEQPMQQVVAE
+956 
-967 PQVEE
+967 
-972 QPMQQV
+972 QQV

-992 KEKAYVVNQR
+992 QEKAYVVNQR

-1028 QTALDNTE
+1028 QSALDNTE

-1369 PVRIQGVYVSDD
+1369 PVRVQGVYVSDD

-1386 VDHVRKQMKP
+1386 VDHVKKQMKP

-1412 ESEDELFFDA
+1412 ESEDELFFEA

-1454 MESQGIIS
+1454 MQSQGIIS
-1462 EGRGTKPR
+1462 EARGTKPR